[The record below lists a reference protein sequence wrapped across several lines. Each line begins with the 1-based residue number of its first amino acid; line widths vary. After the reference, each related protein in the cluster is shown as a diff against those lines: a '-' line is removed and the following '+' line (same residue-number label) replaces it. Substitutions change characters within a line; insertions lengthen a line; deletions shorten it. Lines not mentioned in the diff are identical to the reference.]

1 MACEATRENARRAR
15 DSVLLTGATG
25 FVGMHVL
32 ARYLERTEQHVY
44 ALVRGSSARDAEQ
57 RIARSLSLLFGERH
71 PYGDRVTALRGDLM
85 RPGLGL
91 GDTDDRE
98 RLAEDVKEIVH
109 AGASVSFGLDLRT
122 SREINVEGTRRV
134 IELAE
139 RCDRRGGL
147 RRLSYVST
155 AYVAGEHEGCFS
167 EDQLDV
173 GQTFRN
179 SYEQSKFEAELLVQ
193 EHRGRLPLTVLRPS
207 IVVGESASGWT
218 TSFNVLYWP
227 MRAFARGAYAALP
240 ARRDAPVDVVPVDYV
255 ADAIVNLTRARE
267 AEDATFHLTAGA
279 STSSVGEIVDLT
291 TAFFDRPAPRLL
303 DPSLYRRVVHPLLLR
318 LSQDERRRR
327 ALERSEVFFPYF
339 AGKTTFDERRARVVL
354 RRGRISP
361 PPLSSYFKRL
371 VEFALAADW
380 GKRELPRPC
389 PAAQA
394 RTTAARSSATAARS
408 SAMRGSPRPWRHGA
422 ERQPASAEARLPPP
436 QADMPQPVLA
446 P

>member
-1 MACEATRENARRAR
+1 MACEATRENARRAS

-44 ALVRGSSARDAEQ
+44 ALVRGSSARNAER
-57 RIARSLSLLFGERH
+57 RIERSLNLLFGEGH
-71 PYGDRVTALRGDLM
+71 PYGDRVTALRGDLT
-85 RPGLGL
+85 RPDLGL
-91 GDTDDRE
+91 GGTDDCK
-98 RLAEDVKEIVH
+98 RLAEDVREIVH
-109 AGASVSFGLDLRT
+109 AGASVSFGQDLRT

-134 IELAE
+134 VELAE
-139 RCDRRGGL
+139 RCQRRGGL

-155 AYVAGEHEGCFS
+155 AYVSGEHDGCFS

-193 EHRGRLPLTVLRPS
+193 EHRARLPITVLRPS

-255 ADAIVNLTRARE
+255 ADAIVNLTQARE
-267 AEDATFHLTAGA
+267 AENATFHLTAGA
-279 STSSVGEIVDLT
+279 RMSSVGEIVDLT

-303 DPSLYRRVVHPLLLR
+303 DPSLYRRVVHPLLLH

-354 RRGRISP
+354 RRNRISV
-361 PPLSSYFKRL
+361 PPLAAYFKRL

-380 GKRELPRPC
+380 GKRELPRPH
-389 PAAQA
+389 PAAEA
-394 RTTAARSSATAARS
+394 N
-408 SAMRGSPRPWRHGA
+408 AMPRRPQPWRHGA
-422 ERQPASAEARLPPP
+422 GRQPAPLEAWPPP
-436 QADMPQPVLA
+436 PKADVPQPVLA
-446 P
+446 R